1 MRGIENE
8 GKRVRDMDLKGLR
21 YVAAVADAASF
32 TEAAKLLF
40 VAQPALSRKISQLE
54 RELGTE
60 LFTRAG
66 GKVRLTEAGQ
76 VFCRDAR
83 QILAD
88 HQRLEQDM
96 ERFLRQKETLRLI
109 CTTNGAVSYAGRMV
123 NALREKYYGVEAN
136 VQTLPS
142 IPGAGESFAQILE
155 LLRQERSDVLLAFL
169 PELEGGDL
177 GWIKYKCVE
186 PGGLCAFVT
195 RGHPL
200 YGKGSVCTAELR
212 AYTLALPSDS
222 VAPALSRAVNRALG
236 EPPHIIYS
244 PSFAD
249 FRVKVVIE
257 NHVGIMPASSRTIED
272 PFLRCLDISDISGGF
287 DLVAVWNGESETA
300 AVKKLL
306 SIL

>member
-21 YVAAVADAASF
+21 YVVAVADAASF

-40 VAQPALSRKISQLE
+40 VAQSALSRKISQLE

-96 ERFLRQKETLRLI
+96 ERFLRQKEMLRLI

-155 LLRQERSDVLLAFL
+155 LLRQERSDVLLAVL

-186 PGGLCAFVT
+186 PG
-195 RGHPL
+195 
-200 YGKGSVCTAELR
+200 
-212 AYTLALPSDS
+212 
-222 VAPALSRAVNRALG
+222 ALSRAVNRALG